1 MKAMTKQQ
9 LAFQAGISVKTLNRW
24 LQPYR
29 NELTALG
36 LLPNAHVLPPSVVKW
51 ISEKLCIDV

>member
-1 MKAMTKQQ
+1 MTKQQ
-9 LAFQAGISVKTLNRW
+9 LAFQAGISVRTLNRW

-36 LLPNAHVLPPSVVKW
+36 LLPNAHVLPPNVVKW